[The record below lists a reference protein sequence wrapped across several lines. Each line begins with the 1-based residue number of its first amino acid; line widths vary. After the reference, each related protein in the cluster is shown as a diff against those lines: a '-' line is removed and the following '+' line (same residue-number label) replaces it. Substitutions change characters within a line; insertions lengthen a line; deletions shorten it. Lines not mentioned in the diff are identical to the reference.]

1 MRLRVDQMQ
10 SRLVENRRAFREPQL
25 ILEEVARL
33 RGQGYQHIILL
44 SHHFGNRH
52 IGRAAERHAPHG
64 TYEFLESV
72 ATRFPDVLI
81 YSLRRDVFPAT
92 RLHTR
97 SGSESAFE
105 ATGFAEHQQMYE
117 QSERELLRGLQ
128 PVYTFATLAV
138 VSEGGRP
145 QSGFCTY
152 FFDIEQRLSNIEWSE
167 AVRQNILG
175 TTEQGKAAK
184 ETLLGVLRG
193 LHYLESER
201 AATKYQVLP
210 VLDPFG
216 WVAPITT
223 AAAGELQVMERRG
236 RGNVLLSF
244 PALLAHV
251 TKVLHK
257 DKVEA

>member
-1 MRLRVDQMQ
+1 
-10 SRLVENRRAFREPQL
+10 
-25 ILEEVARL
+25 
-33 RGQGYQHIILL
+33 
-44 SHHFGNRH
+44 
-52 IGRAAERHAPHG
+52 
-64 TYEFLESV
+64 
-72 ATRFPDVLI
+72 
-81 YSLRRDVFPAT
+81 
-92 RLHTR
+92 
-97 SGSESAFE
+97 
-105 ATGFAEHQQMYE
+105 
-117 QSERELLRGLQ
+117 LQ

-138 VSEGGRP
+138 VSESGRP

-152 FFDIEQRLSNIEWSE
+152 FFDIEQRLSNLEWSE

-216 WVAPITT
+216 WAAPITT
-223 AAAGELQVMERRG
+223 AAAGELQIMERRG

-257 DKVEA
+257 DREEA

>member
-1 MRLRVDQMQ
+1 
-10 SRLVENRRAFREPQL
+10 
-25 ILEEVARL
+25 
-33 RGQGYQHIILL
+33 LL
-44 SHHFGNRH
+44 SQHFGNRH
-52 IGRAAERHAPHG
+52 IGRAAERHSPHS
-64 TYEFLESV
+64 THEFLES
-72 ATRFPDVLI
+72 AAEKFPDVLL

-97 SGSESAFE
+97 AASESAFE
-105 ATGFAEHQQMYE
+105 VLSFADHQRMYE

-128 PVYTFATLAV
+128 PIYTFATLAV
-138 VSEGGRP
+138 VSESGRP

-152 FFDIEQRLSNIEWSE
+152 FFDIEQRLSNIELNE

-175 TTEQGKAAK
+175 STTEGKGVR
-184 ETLLGVLRG
+184 ESLLGVLRA

-201 AATKYQVLP
+201 APTRSQVLP
-210 VLDPFG
+210 VLDPFS
-216 WVAPITT
+216 WVAPTT
-223 AAAGELQVMERRG
+223 TNNAGELEVMKRRG

-257 DKVEA
+257 DKEPT